1 MMMMIKSKSGPYY
14 SHPNMRDNRMVIGL
28 IGSGPVDR
36 LPFRDGPILSITEED
51 PERSPQKPLI
61 IAVIER

>member
-1 MMMMIKSKSGPYY
+1 
-14 SHPNMRDNRMVIGL
+14 MRDNRMVIGL